1 MNIKRQNIAIMG
13 MGQTGQSLARFLL
26 RKGDICEG
34 FDEHKITLPDSLD
47 LPLHIGRFNS
57 NSLSG
62 FDLLAV
68 SPGIRWSHPAL
79 VALREKGMP
88 LTGDLDIFLD
98 HYTGPVIA
106 ITGTNGKTTT
116 TYLIEIMLETLPG
129 GIEAGGNVGTP
140 MLDLIQNEREPSR
153 VVLELSSFQLERSN
167 NIKPDWAVL
176 LNFQADHADMHS
188 DKETYLAA
196 KLKIFEKQGE
206 GDKAILPA
214 DSQWD
219 TLVHQLQK
227 RGAQTLRFGRCSEND
242 SGSDA
247 LTAGIM
253 DTSNGPVLFWYQY
266 EQRQLI
272 PCEQIPARGTHQH
285 MNMAIAAQAAA
296 DYGVH
301 PEIIRETMICFRGLK
316 HRLEHICMT
325 AGKDWYDDSKATN
338 PDAAIAALNSFE
350 KAIWICGGLRKNLD
364 LGALIP
370 VAHEHVSHAF
380 VIGKETRAYTEM
392 LEKAKVPYKVAGNIQ
407 RAVSMAS
414 KQHGDDPVLLSPA
427 AASQDQFAN
436 YAERGATF
444 AKAALELG
452 GAT

>member
-1 MNIKRQNIAIMG
+1 MNIKRLKVAIMG

-26 RKGDICEG
+26 RRGDICEG
-34 FDEHKITLPDSLD
+34 FDEHKVKLPDDLD
-47 LPLHIGRFNS
+47 LPMHIDVFNAD
-57 NSLSG
+57 SLSG
-62 FDLLAV
+62 FDLVAV
-68 SPGIRWSHPAL
+68 SPGICWSNPVL

-116 TYLIEIMLETLPG
+116 TYLIETMLETLPG

-140 MLDLIQNEREPSR
+140 MLDLIQNEREPAR

-176 LNFQADHADMHS
+176 LNFQADHADMHRNR
-188 DKETYLAA
+188 EEYLAA
-196 KLKIFEKQGE
+196 KLKMFEKQGE
-206 GDKAILPA
+206 GDKAMLPA
-214 DSQWD
+214 DSEWD
-219 TLVHQLQK
+219 ALAHQLQK
-227 RGAQTLRFGRCSEND
+227 HGVRTLRFGYCSEND
-242 SGSDA
+242 PESDVLA
-247 LTAGIM
+247 AGIM
-253 DTSNGPVLFWYQY
+253 DTSNGPVLFWRQH

-272 PCEQIPARGTHQH
+272 PCEQIPARGIHQH
-285 MNMAIAAQAAA
+285 MNMAVSAQAAA
-296 DYGVH
+296 DYGVN
-301 PEIIRETMICFRGLK
+301 PEVIRETMICFRGLK

-350 KAIWICGGLRKNLD
+350 KAIWICGGLRKELD

-380 VIGKETRAYTEM
+380 VIGKETRAYTDM
-392 LEKAKVPYKVAGNIQ
+392 LEEAKVPYKVVGSMK
-407 RAVSMAS
+407 RAVSLAS
-414 KQHGDDPVLLSPA
+414 QCQGDDPVLLSPA

-436 YAERGATF
+436 YAERGSAF
-444 AKAALELG
+444 ARAAQELG
-452 GAT
+452 GAR